1 MKLAVPQPSL
11 VVLIGASGSGKTTFA
26 RRHFLPTEILS
37 SDACRA
43 MVSDDENNMVANG
56 SRSQENSREDG
67 ILSGVVSLSGVA
79 ALTGQGQGADA
90 ARQAWEYKTLVFNV
104 QRGTSLYEDG
114 KQLSG
119 SETPI
124 SRAPELGAQG
134 WELVSV
140 AALVVPTVPPTS
152 QYVYWFKRPK

>member
-1 MKLAVPQPSL
+1 VRAFSTSIACDLP
-11 VVLIGASGSGKTTFA
+11 
-26 RRHFLPTEILS
+26 RRSTPRRS
-37 SDACRA
+37 C
-43 MVSDDENNMVANG
+43 ANG
-56 SRSQENSREDG
+56 SRSQENGREDG
-67 ILSGVVSLSGVA
+67 ILSSVVSLSGVA
-79 ALTGQGQGADA
+79 ALTGQGQGAGA
-90 ARQAWEYKTLVFNV
+90 ARQTWEYKTLVFNV